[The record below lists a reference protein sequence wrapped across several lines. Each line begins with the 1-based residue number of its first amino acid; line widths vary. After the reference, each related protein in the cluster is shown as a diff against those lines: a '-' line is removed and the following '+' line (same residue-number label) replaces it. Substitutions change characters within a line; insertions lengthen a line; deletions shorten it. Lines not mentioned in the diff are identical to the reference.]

1 MCALNQQIMILK
13 LTLDPLDPIHNI
25 DEMTCAMIHPDS
37 DEEVAT
43 EPIGSCLS
51 ELKLIFSEI
60 VV

>member
-25 DEMTCAMIHPDS
+25 DEMTCAMIHPD
-37 DEEVAT
+37 EEVAT

>member
-1 MCALNQQIMILK
+1 MILK